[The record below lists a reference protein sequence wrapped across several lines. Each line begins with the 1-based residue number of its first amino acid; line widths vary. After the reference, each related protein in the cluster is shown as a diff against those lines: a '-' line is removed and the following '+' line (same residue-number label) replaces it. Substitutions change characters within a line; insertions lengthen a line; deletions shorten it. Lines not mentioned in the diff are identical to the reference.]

1 MSLNS
6 LIKKIIKEETEEWVD
21 VSPEDYK
28 ELLDYVNGDGSII
41 KRLPDYAGKKIR
53 ITGEL
58 DLRGNKN
65 VTNIDSIDL
74 VQGDLDIAYTKIP
87 FFDKNK
93 VRGRLDYWGSEMQ
106 RLEKLKIHK
115 QRLAHQELLRQDD
128 DWNVENDDKESNE
141 TEAIFEYLKESGSV
155 EEGEDKYFLFK
166 EKYNH
171 YGNSSVYLWLGS
183 KNFESEYVVYEGE
196 DNLHEAAKEKLES
209 LIEEVGFDAF
219 REHVWENH
227 IDERYVR
234 DYLYE
239 DYNEYVRESPEDWN
253 IKREFTQQQKQ
264 YLEIHQASIDRLNQK
279 LEDGGLTDEEVEEI
293 ENDIYDYEQLM
304 EDIKENPEGDYNEQE
319 IEDTIEGM
327 VEDNMDDIFNVLRG
341 RGYDNSALLDF
352 VDVDA
357 AIDYVIRTDGYGHT
371 LNGYDGTENE
381 YNINGEDYYVMRYN

>member
-1 MSLNS
+1 MSLIR
-6 LIKKIIKEETEEWVD
+6 LIKKIILEETEEWVD
-21 VSPEDYK
+21 VSPEEYK

-58 DLRGNKN
+58 DLRGKEN

-74 VQGDLDIAYTKIP
+74 VQGNLDIGYTKIP

-128 DWNVENDDKESNE
+128 DWNVENNDKESNE
-141 TEAIFEYLKESGSV
+141 TEAIFEYLKDSRSV

-166 EKYNH
+166 ENYKH
-171 YGNSSVYLWLGS
+171 YGDSSVYLWLGS
-183 KNFESEYVVYEGE
+183 KNFESEYVVYEG
-196 DNLHEAAKEKLES
+196 DKIYDAAKEHLES
-209 LIEEVGFDAF
+209 LIDDVGFDAF
-219 REHVWENH
+219 REYVWESH
-227 IDERYVR
+227 IDEDYVR
-234 DYLYE
+234 SYLHE
-239 DYNEYVRESPEDWN
+239 DYDEYVRNNPEDWN
-253 IKREFTQQQKQ
+253 IKKELTNQQKQ
-264 YLEIHQASIDRLNQK
+264 YLEIHQANIDRLNQK
-279 LEDGGLTDEEVEEI
+279 LEEGGLTDEEVEEI

-304 EDIKENPEGDYNEQE
+304 EDINENPEGEYNEQE

-327 VEDNMDDIFNVLRG
+327 VEDNMDDIFNLLRG
-341 RGYDNSALLDF
+341 RGYDNTALLDF

-357 AIDYVIRTDGYGHT
+357 AIDYVIRSDGYGHT

>member
-1 MSLNS
+1 MSLNF
-6 LIKKIIKEETEEWVD
+6 LIKKIIKEETEEWID
-21 VSPEDYK
+21 ISPEEYK

-58 DLRGNKN
+58 DLRGKEK

-74 VQGDLDIAYTKIP
+74 VQGDLDISYTKIP

-128 DWNVENDDKESNE
+128 DWNVENNDKESNE
-141 TEAIFEYLKESGSV
+141 TEAIFYYLEESGTV
-155 EEGEDKYFLFK
+155 QEDEDKYFLFK
-166 EKYNH
+166 NNYKH
-171 YGNSSVYLWLGS
+171 YGDSSTYIWLGS

-196 DNLHEAAKEKLES
+196 DNLHEAAKENLES
-209 LIEEVGFDAF
+209 LIEDVGFDAF
-219 REHVWENH
+219 REYVWENH

-239 DYNEYVRESPEDWN
+239 DYEEMIRNNPEDWN

-264 YLEIHQASIDRLNQK
+264 YLEIHQANIDRLNQK
-279 LEDGGLTDEEVEEI
+279 LEEGGLTDEEVEEI
-293 ENDIYDYEQLM
+293 ENDIYDYEQLI
-304 EDIKENPEGDYNEQE
+304 EDINENPEGDYNEQD

-327 VEDNMDDIFNVLRG
+327 VDDNMDDIFNLLRG
-341 RGYDNSALLDF
+341 RGFDNQNLLDF

>member
-41 KRLPDYAGKKIR
+41 KRLPDYNGKKIR

-58 DLRGNKN
+58 DLRGKEK

-74 VQGDLDIAYTKIP
+74 VQGNLDIGYTKIP

-93 VRGRLDYWGSEMQ
+93 VRGRFDYFGSEMQ
-106 RLEKLKIHK
+106 RLEKQKIYEERIA
-115 QRLAHQELLRQDD
+115 QQELLRQDD
-128 DWNVENDDKESNE
+128 DWNVENNDKESNE
-141 TEAIFEYLKESGSV
+141 TEAIFKYLKGSGIV
-155 EEGEDKYFLFK
+155 EEGEDKYFLFNTNYK
-166 EKYNH
+166 H

-196 DNLHEAAKEKLES
+196 DNLHEAAKEHLES
-209 LIEEVGFDAF
+209 LIDDIGFDTF
-219 REHVWENH
+219 REYVWENH
-227 IDERYVR
+227 IDESYVR

-239 DYNEYVRESPEDWN
+239 DYNEYVRNSPEDFDIN
-253 IKREFTQQQKQ
+253 REFTQQQKQ

-293 ENDIYDYEQLM
+293 ESDIYDYEQLI
-304 EDIKENPEGDYNEQE
+304 EDIKENPEGDYDEE
-319 IEDTIEGM
+319 LIEEAIENM
-327 VEDNMDDIFNVLRG
+327 VDDNVDNIFDLLKDRG
-341 RGYDNSALLDF
+341 FDNQDLLDF

-357 AIDYVIRTDGYGHT
+357 AIEYVIRSDGYGQV
-371 LNGYDGTENE
+371 LNGYDGTVDS
-381 YNINGEDYYVMRYN
+381 YTVNGEEYYVMRYN

>member
-28 ELLDYVNGDGSII
+28 ELLDYVNGDGAFI

-65 VTNIDSIDL
+65 VTNIDSVDL
-74 VQGDLDIAYTKIP
+74 VEGDLDISYSSVYY
-87 FFDKNK
+87 FDKNK
-93 VRGRLDYWGSEMQ
+93 VRGRFDYYNSEMQ

-115 QRLAHQELLRQDD
+115 QRLAQQDVLRQDD
-128 DWNVENDDKESNE
+128 DWNVENNDKESNE
-141 TEAIFEYLKESGSV
+141 TEAIFEYLKESGNV

-166 EKYNH
+166 ENYNH

-183 KNFESEYVVYEGE
+183 KNFESEYVVYEG
-196 DNLHEAAKEKLES
+196 DKIYDAAKENLES
-209 LIEEVGFDAF
+209 TIEDLGFDAF
-219 REHVWENH
+219 REWVWEYH

-239 DYNEYVRESPEDWN
+239 DYSDYVRQSPEDWN
-253 IKREFTQQQKQ
+253 ITKEFTKQQKQ
-264 YLEIHQASIDRLNQK
+264 YLEIHQANIDRLNQK
-279 LEDGGLTDEEVEEI
+279 LEDGGLTNEEQEEI
-293 ENDIYDYEQLM
+293 ESDIYDYQQLID
-304 EDIKENPEGDYNEQE
+304 DINENPEGDYNEQE

-327 VEDNMDDIFNVLRG
+327 VDDNKDNIFSLLKDRG
-341 RGYDNSALLDF
+341 FDNQDLLDF

-357 AIDYVIRTDGYGHT
+357 AIDYVIRSDGYGQT
-371 LNGYDGTENE
+371 LNGYDGTVDS
-381 YNINGEDYYVMRYN
+381 YTINGEEYYVMRYN

>member
-6 LIKKIIKEETEEWVD
+6 IIKKIIREETEEWVD
-21 VSPEDYK
+21 VTPEEYN
-28 ELLDYVNGDGSII
+28 ELLQYVNGDGSLI
-41 KRLPDYAGKKIR
+41 KRLPQYRGKKIR

-58 DLRGNKN
+58 DLRGNKE
-65 VTNIDSIDL
+65 VTNIDSVDL
-74 VQGDLDIAYTKIP
+74 VEGDLDISYSSVSY
-87 FFDKNK
+87 FDKNK
-93 VRGRLDYWGSEMQ
+93 VRGRFDYWGSEMQ

-115 QRLAHQELLRQDD
+115 QRLANQDVLRQDD

-141 TEAIFEYLKESGSV
+141 TEAIFEYLKESGNV

-166 EKYNH
+166 ENYNH

-183 KNFESEYVVYEGE
+183 KNFESEYVVYEG
-196 DNLHEAAKEKLES
+196 DKIYDAAKEKLES

-239 DYNEYVRESPEDWN
+239 DYSEYVRQDPEDWN
-253 IKREFTQQQKQ
+253 INKELTEQQKR
-264 YLEIHQASIDRLNQK
+264 YVEIYEEKINRLNNRIET
-279 LEDGGLTDEEVEEI
+279 EDLTDEQTEEI
-293 ENDIYDYEQLM
+293 EDEISNIEGII

-327 VEDNMDDIFNVLRG
+327 VDDNKDDIFSLLKDRG
-341 RGYDNSALLDF
+341 FDNQDLLDF

-357 AIDYVIRTDGYGHT
+357 AIDYVIRSDGYGYT
-371 LNGYDGTENE
+371 LNSYDGTENE
-381 YNINGEDYYVMRYN
+381 YTINGNDYYVMRYN

>member
-41 KRLPDYAGKKIR
+41 KRLPDYNGKKIR

-58 DLRGNKN
+58 DLRGKEK

-74 VQGDLDIAYTKIP
+74 VQGNLDIGYTKIP

-93 VRGRLDYWGSEMQ
+93 VRGRFDYFGSEMQ
-106 RLEKLKIHK
+106 RLEKQKIYEERIA
-115 QRLAHQELLRQDD
+115 QQELLRQDD
-128 DWNVENDDKESNE
+128 DWNVENNDKESNE
-141 TEAIFEYLKESGSV
+141 TEAIFKYLKGSGIV
-155 EEGEDKYFLFK
+155 EEGEDKYFLFNTNYK
-166 EKYNH
+166 H

-183 KNFESEYVVYEGE
+183 KNFENEYVVYEGE
-196 DNLHEAAKEKLES
+196 DNLHEAAKEHLES
-209 LIEEVGFDAF
+209 LIDDIGFDTF
-219 REHVWENH
+219 REYVWENH
-227 IDERYVR
+227 IDESYVR

-239 DYNEYVRESPEDWN
+239 DYNEYVRNSPEDFDIN
-253 IKREFTQQQKQ
+253 REFTQQQKQ

-293 ENDIYDYEQLM
+293 ESDIYDYEQLM
-304 EDIKENPEGDYNEQE
+304 EDIKENPEGNYDEE
-319 IEDTIEGM
+319 SIEEAIENM
-327 VEDNMDDIFNVLRG
+327 VDDNVDNIFDFLKDRG
-341 RGYDNSALLDF
+341 FDNQDLLDF

-357 AIDYVIRTDGYGHT
+357 AIEYVIRSDGYGQV
-371 LNGYDGTENE
+371 LNGYDGTVDS
-381 YNINGEDYYVMRYN
+381 YTVNGEEYYVMRYN